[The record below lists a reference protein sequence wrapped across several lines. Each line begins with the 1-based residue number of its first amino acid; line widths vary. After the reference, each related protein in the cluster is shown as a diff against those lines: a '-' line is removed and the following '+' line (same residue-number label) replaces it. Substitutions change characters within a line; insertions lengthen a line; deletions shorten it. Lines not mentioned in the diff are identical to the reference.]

1 MYTNQRLLSALPVTC
16 CLWIYFCFDFCW
28 FGAIVLMHVVSGWS
42 LLHIYLPRVID
53 SRRIAEALSGR
64 PQHGRDRLEPVY
76 RVVKDQPSFTIQQQL
91 KVTRVTN
98 TESA

>member
-1 MYTNQRLLSALPVTC
+1 MLCQDGPC
-16 CLWIYFCFDFCW
+16 CTFISPEL
-28 FGAIVLMHVVSGWS
+28 
-42 LLHIYLPRVID
+42 D